1 MTCDQ
6 RIPRRKHGAKGQ
18 HGGDG
23 QQGLS
28 AQMGVEGNGQLS
40 LVEVGGGGVV
50 EVAVVHWVSGR
61 ERDLDRRLRL
71 DSENRVVGQSLGLRR

>member
-28 AQMGVEGNGQLS
+28 AQMGIEGNGQ
-40 LVEVGGGGVV
+40 GG
-50 EVAVVHWVSGR
+50 SG
-61 ERDLDRRLRL
+61 D
-71 DSENRVVGQSLGLRR
+71 QSAPA